1 MLTLMPSRM
10 SGSLI
15 NEWVNYMPKRNSQN
29 WSFSKISACIYWE
42 KKRSILDIKK
52 VLLIWYRDSGKDQQ
66 ASFLSLPRNPEHF

>member
-1 MLTLMPSRM
+1 MGELYAK
-10 SGSLI
+10 
-15 NEWVNYMPKRNSQN
+15 EK
-29 WSFSKISACIYWE
+29 FSNLELLKNFSMYLLG